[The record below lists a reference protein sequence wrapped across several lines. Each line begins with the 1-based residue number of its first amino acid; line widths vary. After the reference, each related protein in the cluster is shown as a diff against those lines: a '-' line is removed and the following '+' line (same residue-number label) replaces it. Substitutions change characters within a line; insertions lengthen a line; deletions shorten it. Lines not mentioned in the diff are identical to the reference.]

1 MSFVTAIGKKIVT
14 PAAKRAVKF
23 AHITDPVQRQV
34 AQDVSVG
41 AENLTRLVKEI
52 SPEQLASLQKY
63 FKPFE
68 RYGFSQGDIKYLI
81 QQNPEMVENLELI
94 ADEKLINAVLKR
106 KDLVKGGLLGC
117 ITKENKKA
125 FIQLLRDKSITDEE
139 FKTIANLITE
149 ENAPILKQLLK
160 DKNFNSKI
168 LADLPTTHLTKDN
181 VEVLRAIS
189 GKGSV
194 STQEM
199 LYIMTST
206 NKSNSDIALKLLERA
221 GENTEG
227 LNLILHNVYAY
238 EGMSKE
244 GLQAFKLRK
253 NFISELLEN
262 PNFKLGKDEMENYNI
277 SQVLSVLKPEN
288 YNMSQKALLERKVDL
303 HLLSDFLKDI
313 TSENQEIAKRIL
325 SFASND
331 TRLPDLK
338 YLNPEIATRY
348 LDEVAKI
355 NNPQAQSLYLG
366 NMDSLKIR
374 EENIDEILKI
384 IRTTKP
390 ENAKHASA
398 IITSMNYSGK
408 SIKEIEPIVNMI
420 EQSGRQLN
428 DNTISNLVV
437 FSGIEEI
444 PVTQF
449 IERIVKNKAISDRE
463 LYFLTN
469 KYISIAQKVKSHGFH
484 LPRQIEDDLRLGK
497 ITEAEFNKTYEK
509 LMEEFEQKQAATI
522 EKLPDVL
529 EKLYQNKSLNANQV
543 EDIFSQLSMNNISL
557 VEKYA
562 LNPNITKIDLCAF
575 EPKYIQELESL
586 LKTDI
591 PSYYQKEFL
600 PVLRLQENGGQKRL
614 EVLQDLMKREKSPSV
629 KTIAEAV
636 EKVDEK
642 TLQYIDEIIARK
654 DLTPKQVLFA
664 LDHIQ
669 WGDNV
674 EGIMKLVKDTSLK
687 GKYFEQVFEEGAY
700 KMYEQYPELTKKA
713 LELKVPLQVWNP
725 KGSFDNSYA
734 AITDVIGEKRLTNM
748 LKGIEQAKKEY
759 GIVSEDL
766 YLGDLDGANDL
777 FITLKQRDMQS
788 RVNLIYKFHKKT
800 GNLVSINQG
809 EKTIHLKKGTKV
821 YDSVSS
827 EVIANNAPAKP
838 YRISSV
844 TEGKNGKAFGTVYT
858 ESAIKGQYDIYHT
871 RPDGSRIRIGHAQI
885 TPNGAKHVRR
895 TLTSTDGS
903 KTYTAF
909 REDKTGNSYL
919 HSVITD
925 KTGKQISEVTR
936 TFKVVSKNHFVST
949 VNGRSYDILFTDKKV
964 VVTKLDSMGKK
975 TAEKVEYAIADVP
988 VDTANKIAGDLENLP
1003 DNKTYQLAASVFKKY
1018 GIEPRTID
1026 RSCVDMLKRLPG
1038 DEWFAMSKSCEFVM
1052 PQSFMPENA
1061 CYAGNSIFMSKEL
1074 NNNLGVFAHELGH
1087 AKFHVLDLRKDKE
1100 LMKIYNAEKRAY
1112 TAKFPESRI
1121 ESIEYFLAKN
1131 DAGKRGLNEA
1141 CAETNLMTDTIQT
1154 WERLQDRTIFLEQY
1168 FPNTVAHIRQRYS
1181 MLS

>member
-1 MSFVTAIGKKIVT
+1 MSFITAIGKKIVT
-14 PAAKRAVKF
+14 PAAKRAIKF
-23 AHITDPVQRQV
+23 AHITDPVLRQV
-34 AQDVSVG
+34 AQDFSLG
-41 AENLTRLVKEI
+41 AENLTRLVKEV
-52 SPEQLASLQKY
+52 SPEQLAEIPKI

-68 RYGFSQGDIKYLI
+68 RYGFSQGDVKYLI
-81 QQNPEMVENLELI
+81 QQNPDLVQNLELI
-94 ADEKLINAVLKR
+94 ADDKLINAVLKR
-106 KDLVKGGLLGC
+106 KDLVKDGLLGC

-227 LNLILHNVYAY
+227 LNLILHNVYAF

-262 PNFKLGKDEMENYNI
+262 PNFKLGKNEMENFNI
-277 SQVLSVLKPEN
+277 SEILSVVKPEN
-288 YNMSQKALLERKVDL
+288 YEVAKIALLKRNANINQ
-303 HLLSDFLKDI
+303 LSDFLKGV

-331 TRLPDLK
+331 TRLPDLT

-428 DNTISNLVV
+428 DNTISSLVV

-444 PVTQF
+444 PVAQF

-469 KYISIAQKVKSHGFH
+469 KYISIAQKVKSQGFH
-484 LPRQIEDDLRLGK
+484 LPQQIEDDLRLGK
-497 ITEAEFNKTYEK
+497 ITEAEFNKTCEK

-522 EKLPDVL
+522 QKLPDVL

-600 PVLRLQENGGQKRL
+600 PILRLQENVGQKRL

-654 DLTPKQVLFA
+654 DLTPKQVLFV

-669 WGDNV
+669 RGDNV
-674 EGIMKLVKDTSLK
+674 KCLMKLVKDKSLK

-700 KMYEQYPELTKKA
+700 KMYEQYPELAKRA
-713 LELKVPLQVWNP
+713 LDLNVPLQVWNP

-734 AITDVIGEKRLTNM
+734 AITDVIGEKKLTNI

-759 GIVSEDL
+759 GIVPEDL

-777 FITLKQRDMQS
+777 FIMLKQTDM
-788 RVNLIYKFHKKT
+788 RGRPNLAYKFNKKT
-800 GNLVSINQG
+800 GNLVTINQG
-809 EKTIHLKKGTKV
+809 GKTIRVKKGTQV
-821 YDSVSS
+821 YDSVAS
-827 EVIANNAPAKP
+827 EVKTENAPATP
-838 YRISSV
+838 FRISSV
-844 TEGKNGKAFGTVYT
+844 TEGKNGKFGTVYT

-871 RPDGSRIRIGHAQI
+871 RPDGSRIRIGHAQV

-895 TLTSTDGS
+895 TLRSVDGS

-909 REDKTGNSYL
+909 REDKAGNSYL

-925 KTGKQISEVTR
+925 KTGKQVSEVTR
-936 TFKVVSKNHFVST
+936 TFKVISKNHFVST
-949 VNGRSYDILFTDKKV
+949 VNGKSYDIVFTDRKV

-1100 LMKIYNAEKRAY
+1100 LMKIYDAEKRAY

-1131 DAGKRGLNEA
+1131 DAGKRGLNET

-1154 WERLQDRTIFLEQY
+1154 WEQLQDRTIFLEQY
-1168 FPNTVAHIRQRYS
+1168 FPNTIAHIRQRYS
-1181 MLS
+1181 ALS